1 MKNESKKYI
10 KEMLKKMSF
19 LRILIVEDDEI
30 YIATYRFAIER
41 HCKSLDVATNER
53 DAIKAITDTE
63 KRYDVVITD
72 GAFPEYEGASFMGHN
87 DLTPE
92 DFRGKNIAKI
102 AKEKGVFVIGIS
114 SEPKI
119 LQSEN
124 IDILLKKPY
133 DVYELWEA
141 IIT

>member
-1 MKNESKKYI
+1 MY
-10 KEMLKKMSF
+10 
-19 LRILIVEDDEI
+19 DDGEKLG
-30 YIATYRFAIER
+30 TEGKFE
-41 HCKSLDVATNER
+41 KSL
-53 DAIKAITDTE
+53 IS
-63 KRYDVVITD
+63 YDILDKD
-72 GAFPEYEGASFMGHN
+72 GNWDEAA
-87 DLTPE
+87 
-92 DFRGKNIAKI
+92 NIAEAKI